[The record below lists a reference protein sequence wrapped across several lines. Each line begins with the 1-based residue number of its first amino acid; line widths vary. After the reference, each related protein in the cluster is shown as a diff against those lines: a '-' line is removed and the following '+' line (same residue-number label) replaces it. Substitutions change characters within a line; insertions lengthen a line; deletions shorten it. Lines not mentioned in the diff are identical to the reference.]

1 MKRKSLISLLLL
13 VLLSGGCNNK
23 YTVKTR
29 IHPDGSFEKTIVCE
43 GDSLGIYKLSLPF
56 VFTDGWKIEIQK
68 KTTGD
73 NAFVTTATKR
83 YSAPEDLQNEFTR
96 GLDSSKLK
104 IVSNVEKRFRW
115 FFTYYIYQETIPAF
129 SLFKQIVPINSVFTP
144 EEMEALRNGKD
155 SVLNKRLDEYWT
167 RNIVDGFID
176 DLIARTQE
184 MNDPLLTPLKWKE
197 KRNFIAE
204 SLITKELSSAAATS
218 EFIER
223 TFQAPRTPL
232 LRNAIDTLFYEILE
246 KAKREKDLEIAYTN
260 EVVMPGILITSNAK
274 TVEGNT
280 LKWDCRPHRDLD
292 VVMTAESRMINLWA
306 FVVSGFVCF
315 ALLAIL
321 LVPMIRMKKRPS

>member
-1 MKRKSLISLLLL
+1 MRRKSLISLLLL

-68 KTTGD
+68 TTNGD

-104 IVSNVEKRFRW
+104 IVSNVEKQFRW

-129 SLFKQIVPINSVFTP
+129 SLFKQTAPINSMFTP
-144 EEMEALRNGKD
+144 EEMEALRDGKD
-155 SVLNKRLDEYWT
+155 SVLNKREDEYWT

-184 MNDPLLTPLKWKE
+184 MNDPLLTPLKWKG
-197 KRNFIAE
+197 KRNIIAE
-204 SLITKELSSAAATS
+204 SLLTKEMSSAAATS

-223 TFQAPRTPL
+223 TFQAPRTPR
-232 LRNAIDTLFYEILE
+232 LRKAIDTLFYEIFE
-246 KAKREKDLEIAYTN
+246 KAKREKDMEVAYKN

-280 LKWDCRPHRDLD
+280 LMWDCRPHRNLG

-321 LVPMIRMKKRPS
+321 LVPMIRMKKRSS